1 MQRNDISFIQGWEQK
16 AGDDFFQQQRQRAD
30 TAKLWQCENFYK
42 MMIKLAFEMDT
53 ATGALSFPDK
63 KGSKLQVLDLC
74 MAPGGFS
81 AALLTLNPTASISG
95 ISLPRAKGAHKLL
108 LPFGEKDPRVCVLFT
123 DITMLAAECGVD
135 MEEIPED
142 HPDAVRLNSLRP
154 YSDKNYDLVLCDGQV
169 LRSHTRESYRDQCEP
184 TRLTNAQLILAL
196 QRIKSG
202 GTLIILLHRL
212 DTFHSMM
219 LIRSFCKLATVELFK
234 PKRAHAIRSSFYMV
248 AKDVK
253 PHSAE
258 AEIALEK
265 YKSLWHNAT
274 FGDGVGVGKSAKD
287 DVDRIDFPAVL
298 EEFGPKLAALGRGI
312 WKIQADALEKAP
324 FMPNKPPPKYYNNQG
339 R

>member
-1 MQRNDISFIQGWEQK
+1 MTFLSFKGWEQK
-16 AGDDFFQQQRQRAD
+16 AGDEYFQQQRQRAD
-30 TAKLWQCENFYK
+30 TAKSWQCEIFYT
-42 MMIKLAFEMDT
+42 MMKKLAFEMDT
-53 ATGALSFPDK
+53 STGVLSFTDN

-81 AALLTLNPTASISG
+81 AAILALNPTASING
-95 ISLPRAKGAHKLL
+95 ISLPRANGGHELL
-108 LPFGEKDPRVCVLFT
+108 LPFGERDPRVCVFFT

-135 MEEIPED
+135 VEEIPED
-142 HPDAVRLNSLRP
+142 HPDAVRLTSLRP

-169 LRSHTRESYRDQCEP
+169 LRTHTRESYRDQCEP

-196 QRIKSG
+196 QRIKPG
-202 GTLIILLHRL
+202 GTLIILLHNL
-212 DTFHSMM
+212 NSFHSMM
-219 LIRSFCKLATVELFK
+219 LIRSFCKFATVELFK

-258 AEIALEK
+258 AKIALEK

-274 FGDGVGVGKSAKD
+274 FGHGVGVGKSAKD
-287 DVDRIDFPAVL
+287 DGDIVDFPAVL
-298 EEFGPKLAALGRGI
+298 EDFGPTLAELGRGI
-312 WKIQADALEKAP
+312 WTIQADALEKAP
-324 FMPNKPPPKYYNNQG
+324 FMRNKPSPKYGNKHG